1 MFKKLIKKLVRK
13 VVKSPIAAEV
23 IAEAADDAI
32 VAVADKKTGGLASE
46 AERAWKGRK
55 TLH

>member
-13 VVKSPIAAEV
+13 VVKNPIAVEV

-55 TLH
+55 RPS

>member
-1 MFKKLIKKLVRK
+1 MFKKLIKKLVRA
-13 VVKSPIAAEV
+13 VVNSSIAAEV

-32 VAVADKKTGGLASE
+32 VAAADKKTGGLASK

>member
-1 MFKKLIKKLVRK
+1 MFNKLIKKLVRT
-13 VVKSPIAAEV
+13 VVNSSIAAEV

-32 VAVADKKTGGLASE
+32 VAAADKKTGGLASK
-46 AERAWKGRK
+46 AERTWKGRK

>member
-32 VAVADKKTGGLASE
+32 MAAADKKTGGLASE
-46 AERAWKGRK
+46 AERIWKDRK
-55 TLH
+55 RAN

>member
-13 VVKSPIAAEV
+13 VVKNPIAAEV
-23 IAEAADDAI
+23 IAETADDAI
-32 VAVADKKTGGLASE
+32 MAAADKKTGGLASK
-46 AERAWKGRK
+46 AERVWKDRK

>member
-1 MFKKLIKKLVRK
+1 MFKKLIKKLVRT
-13 VVKSPIAAEV
+13 VVKSSIAAEV
-23 IAEAADDAI
+23 IAEAADEAI
-32 VAVADKKTGGLASE
+32 VAAADKKTGGLASK

>member
-32 VAVADKKTGGLASE
+32 MAAADKKTGGLASE